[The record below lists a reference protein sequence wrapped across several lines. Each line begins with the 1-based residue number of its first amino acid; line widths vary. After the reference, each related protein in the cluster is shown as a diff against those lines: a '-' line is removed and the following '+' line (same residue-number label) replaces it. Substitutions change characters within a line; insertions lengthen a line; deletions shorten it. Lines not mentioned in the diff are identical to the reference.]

1 MPEPSRH
8 SETKT
13 ACRKQLFPTAGKR
26 ATGARKASPSE
37 GFLMCQLIIA
47 RHWKLHG
54 ESHKKN

>member
-13 ACRKQLFPTAGKR
+13 ACRKQLFPTAGKC
-26 ATGARKASPSE
+26 TTEARKASPSG
-37 GFLMCQLIIA
+37 GFLMRQLIIA
-47 RHWKLHG
+47 RRWKLHG